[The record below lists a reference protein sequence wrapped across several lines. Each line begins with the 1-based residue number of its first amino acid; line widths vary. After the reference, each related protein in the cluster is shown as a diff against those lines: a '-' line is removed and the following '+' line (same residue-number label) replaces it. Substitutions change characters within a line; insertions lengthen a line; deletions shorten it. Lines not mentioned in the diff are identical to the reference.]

1 MQKITEKYLC
11 SGCGTCYSACPVQ
24 CISMCE
30 DSEGFLYPHIDEKK
44 CVGCGKCQRIC
55 PALKDI
61 KGHPK
66 GRAYAC
72 ISKNDDMRMR
82 SSSGGIFTLIAEYI
96 IRLGGVVFGAAYDN
110 ELNVHHILVS
120 STEELYK
127 LRGSK
132 YLQSRIE
139 DTYKT
144 AENYLKNG
152 NYVLFTG
159 TPCQISGLKAYLV
172 KDYERLITQD
182 IICHG
187 VPTPK
192 IWQKYLK
199 HRVITADA
207 EIDALNPPLFRNKDT
222 GWESFSVMVNFKKN
236 KKYLQIASKDLYMR
250 AFLKNLCLR
259 PSCYNCN
266 FKSLE
271 RESDITLADFWGV
284 NTVCSD
290 MSDNKG
296 TSLVLIN
303 SAAGENIFKN
313 ISDKMIYKPVSIDE
327 AVKYNPAACRAC
339 DFNKKRNAFM
349 EEVTAENFDV
359 IVKKY
364 TKEISLKK
372 YIFRAV
378 KKVIRLIK

>member
-1 MQKITEKYLC
+1 
-11 SGCGTCYSACPVQ
+11 
-24 CISMCE
+24 
-30 DSEGFLYPHIDEKK
+30 
-44 CVGCGKCQRIC
+44 
-55 PALKDI
+55 
-61 KGHPK
+61 
-66 GRAYAC
+66 
-72 ISKNDDMRMR
+72 
-82 SSSGGIFTLIAEYI
+82 
-96 IRLGGVVFGAAYDN
+96 
-110 ELNVHHILVS
+110 
-120 STEELYK
+120 
-127 LRGSK
+127 
-132 YLQSRIE
+132 
-139 DTYKT
+139 
-144 AENYLKNG
+144 
-152 NYVLFTG
+152 
-159 TPCQISGLKAYLV
+159 
-172 KDYERLITQD
+172 
-182 IICHG
+182 
-187 VPTPK
+187 
-192 IWQKYLK
+192 
-199 HRVITADA
+199 
-207 EIDALNPPLFRNKDT
+207 
-222 GWESFSVMVNFKKN
+222 MVNFKKN
-236 KKYLQIASKDLYMR
+236 KKYLQRASKDLYMR

-327 AVKYNPAACRAC
+327 AVKYNPAAYRAC